1 MSFFNNQ
8 NSTLNSCTSII
19 HRPAGGIAGV
29 REVFDDAS
37 RLAVWSFPM
46 THARD
51 LVAAKASVA
60 ACYILASHD
69 VVYFGE
75 TNNLYRRFLEHL
87 LDSTKSF
94 AREAFVISG
103 LGDAPF
109 DKTTA
114 VFLQWAL
121 DRAAGKAGLVTVQKG
136 VNPRLLDLPPW
147 RRATLDRIVEDALRL
162 LFDAGCRAFDS
173 NCASMR
179 PVLPNADLAEPAS
192 PDITRDTTEGDDTG
206 QMEIGV
212 MATPQGV
219 PEFELA
225 YGDLWARGYQSGD
238 GFVVTAGSE
247 VRALINP
254 SVNPILYTRRGELAA
269 AGVLAEIPGLSD
281 RMRLTVSVWFPS
293 SAIAAKVITG
303 AHVASNKWTA
313 LRNPRPFVIA
323 A

>member
-1 MSFFNNQ
+1 MSFFNTQ

-37 RLAVWSFPM
+37 RLAVWSFPVA
-46 THARD
+46 HARD
-51 LVAAKASVA
+51 LLVAKSSVT
-60 ACYILASHD
+60 ACYILAGHD
-69 VVYFGE
+69 TIYLGE
-75 TNNLYRRFLEHL
+75 TNNLYRRLSEHF
-87 LDSTKSF
+87 LDSSKAF
-94 AREAFVISG
+94 AREVFLVTG

-121 DRAAGKAGLVTVQKG
+121 DHAAEKAGLVTVLKG
-136 VNPRLLDLPPW
+136 VNPRLLDLAPW

-162 LFDAGCRAFDS
+162 LFDAGCRAFHS

-179 PVLPNADLAEPAS
+179 PVMPNADLPEQHSSDLAGDAAEA
-192 PDITRDTTEGDDTG
+192 DDTG

-212 MATPQGV
+212 VATPTGV
-219 PEFELA
+219 PEFELS
-225 YGDLWARGYQSGD
+225 YGDLWARGYPSD
-238 GFVVTAGSE
+238 AGFVVTAGSE
-247 VRALINP
+247 VRTLINA
-254 SVNPILYTRRGELAA
+254 SVNPILYTRRHDLAA

-281 RMRLTVSVWFPS
+281 RMRLSVSVWFPS

-303 AHVASNKWTA
+303 AHVASNKWAA
-313 LRNPRPFVIA
+313 LRNPKPFVIA

>member
-1 MSFFNNQ
+1 MSFFNTQ

-46 THARD
+46 ANARD
-51 LVAAKASVA
+51 LLVAKSSVT
-60 ACYILASHD
+60 ACYILAGHD
-69 VVYFGE
+69 TVYFGE
-75 TNNLYRRFLEHL
+75 TNNLYRRLSEHL
-87 LDSTKSF
+87 LDSTKAF
-94 AREAFVISG
+94 AREVFVVTG

-121 DRAAGKAGLVTVQKG
+121 DHAAEKAGLVAVLKG

-162 LFDAGCRAFDS
+162 LFDAGCRAFHS
-173 NCASMR
+173 NCASLR
-179 PVLPNADLAEPAS
+179 PVLPNAEPAEPAS
-192 PDITRDTTEGDDTG
+192 PDIARDTNEADDNG

-212 MATPQGV
+212 VATPLGV

-225 YGDLWARGYQSGD
+225 YGDLWSRGYQSGD

-247 VRALINP
+247 VRTLINA
-254 SVNPILYTRRGELAA
+254 SVNPILYTRRNDLTD

-323 A
+323 V